1 LVSDIYSSSAAVSV
15 ATVLLVSTFTATAG
29 DVAAGR
35 QKAIHCQACHGLD
48 GLSKLPTAPHLAG
61 QNETHLIKALKDY
74 RSGARK
80 NEVMSIVAS
89 SLTDAD
95 INDLAAYYHSIKTI
109 DKPPE

>member
-1 LVSDIYSSSAAVSV
+1 MSDIYSSSAVV
-15 ATVLLVSTFTATAG
+15 FIATALLVSTFTTTAG

-48 GLSKLPTAPHLAG
+48 GLSKLPSAPHLAG
-61 QNETHLIKALKDY
+61 QDETHQIKALKDY

-80 NEVMSIVAS
+80 NEMMSIVAS
-89 SLTDAD
+89 SLTDTD